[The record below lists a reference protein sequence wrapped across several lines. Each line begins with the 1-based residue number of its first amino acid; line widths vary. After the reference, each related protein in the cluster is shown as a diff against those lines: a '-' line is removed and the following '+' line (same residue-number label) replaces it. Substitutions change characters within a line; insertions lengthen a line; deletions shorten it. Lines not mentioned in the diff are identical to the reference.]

1 MAPTLASTTSRHA
14 HLSPALLWS
23 LVAII
28 LVNALLLIIWLV
40 HCRRTAARARKII
53 SVDLPETKTTTSASD
68 PRSNWSWIRN
78 PRLWKNHR
86 GGDNQGLTGDK
97 AGTNVSSDTTASTED
112 LEAGMR
118 VIVIQPEPVI
128 IRENN
133 SELGPVPAWQRSLLE
148 APLSMPGTPALT
160 IGTSCRSTPDPE
172 YLQDAVSTCSIYSQ
186 ASWPGDFSEF
196 LRFDP
201 TVDGADLTKNL
212 NIDANLDED
221 AVKKLDELATRT
233 ESSGIVVEDPDILP
247 TMSSAGSLGFG
258 LTSELFLECDP
269 EPAFELAAAALASS
283 SLGLDKLAG
292 HLPAP

>member
-118 VIVIQPEPVI
+118 VIVIQVRPYGTLNDHYVVRCMPFS
-128 IRENN
+128 RSPSLFGKKTAN
-133 SELGPVPAWQRSLLE
+133 SDLFLPGNALCWRPPSRCLVPPPSPSAQAAGAHRSPSISRTPSLPVP
-148 APLSMPGTPALT
+148 
-160 IGTSCRSTPDPE
+160 STPRP
-172 YLQDAVSTCSIYSQ
+172 
-186 ASWPGDFSEF
+186 PG
-196 LRFDP
+196 
-201 TVDGADLTKNL
+201 
-212 NIDANLDED
+212 
-221 AVKKLDELATRT
+221 LATSRHFCGSTLPST
-233 ESSGIVVEDPDILP
+233 EPISPRS
-247 TMSSAGSLGFG
+247 
-258 LTSELFLECDP
+258 
-269 EPAFELAAAALASS
+269 
-283 SLGLDKLAG
+283 
-292 HLPAP
+292 